1 LLAYVFFH
9 RAAPG
14 VEAPAY
20 ETALRRFHSSLA
32 AAPPPGFIGSST
44 YRVGGGYADWYL
56 VDGSAVLDVL
66 NEAAVNVARSASH
79 DVVAHLSS
87 DGAGKLLTRVGRA
100 RAGRTST
107 SGAARPRAGY
117 EIRFSKPAG
126 MGYPELYERLKP
138 WTDQAELTLWR
149 RMMVLGP
156 PPEFCL
162 LAPSEVELPAEMKP
176 EILRRDPV

>member
-9 RAAPG
+9 RPAPG
-14 VEAPAY
+14 VETAVY

-32 AAPPPGFIGSST
+32 LAPPPGFIGSST
-44 YRVGGGYADWYL
+44 YRVGAGYADWYL
-56 VDGSAVLDVL
+56 VDGSAALDVL
-66 NEAAVNVARSASH
+66 NEAAVNQTRAASH
-79 DVVAHLSS
+79 DSVASMAS
-87 DGAGKLLTRVGRA
+87 DGDGKLLTRVSGEA
-100 RAGRTST
+100 PAG
-107 SGAARPRAGY
+107 AGF

-126 MGYPELYERLKP
+126 MSYPKLYERLKP

-162 LAPSEVELPAEMKP
+162 LAPSAIQLPADLKP
-176 EILRRDPV
+176 EVLRRDPI